1 MKEQT
6 FVVSVPPHIQSVETT
21 QRIMV
26 TTTIALLPTV
36 LAGIYFFGLN
46 ALKVIIISVV
56 AAVAFEAALQ
66 KIMRRD
72 ITINDGSAVLMGLLF
87 ACVLPPTAP
96 WWMIILGV
104 AVGMVAGKHIYG
116 GLGSNPFNPVLVGW
130 AALRLSFPT
139 HLDRS
144 ATPLG
149 VLKYQGVDAV
159 LEKFKYMD
167 LTVGNTPGSIGEV
180 CAIAILIGGL
190 VLLWKGYITWHIPV
204 SFLANAA
211 VFGAVFLKPALMWKI
226 ALILLVIWVAYFIVQ
241 RTSLVLIILM
251 LIAMGFAYILKS
263 IGAEAAY
270 ADPMFHL
277 LAGGMMLGAFF
288 LATDMVTTPVTGTG
302 MLIFGMGCGMLTM
315 IARLWGSW
323 VEPMLFAILV
333 MNGFTPLIDR
343 YIRVAPFG
351 KVKASA

>member
-21 QRIMV
+21 QKIMF
-26 TTTIALLPTV
+26 TTTIVLLPTV
-36 LAGIYFFGLN
+36 LAAIYFFGLG
-46 ALKVIIISVV
+46 ALKVIIISVT

-72 ITINDGSAVLMGLLF
+72 ITIKDGSAVLMGLLF
-87 ACVLPPTAP
+87 GCILPPTAP

-159 LEKFKYMD
+159 LEKFKYD
-167 LTVGNTPGSIGEV
+167 EAKIGVTYCSAGENFKPLKKESLQSFIKKTNLPSKFFVAVGTLAPRKNYTN
-180 CAIAILIGGL
+180 
-190 VLLWKGYITWHIPV
+190 LLKAFAQIVKKHPDYQ
-204 SFLANAA
+204 
-211 VFGAVFLKPALMWKI
+211 
-226 ALILLVIWVAYFIVQ
+226 LVIV
-241 RTSLVLIILM
+241 
-251 LIAMGFAYILKS
+251 
-263 IGAEAAY
+263 
-270 ADPMFHL
+270 
-277 LAGGMMLGAFF
+277 GGKGWHFEE
-288 LATDMVTTPVTGTG
+288 
-302 MLIFGMGCGMLTM
+302 IYQ
-315 IARLWGSW
+315 I
-323 VEPMLFAILV
+323 
-333 MNGFTPLIDR
+333 
-343 YIRVAPFG
+343 
-351 KVKASA
+351 VKAKL